1 MMEENGAKKRMSRGT
16 RILLIIFIVIIAV
29 TLALVAAVLILSRSG
44 AASLADGDAAPKITS
59 GPAPEESAQPGGEV
73 LEEYTVRR
81 NGKLYRAKE
90 NVTTLLLVGADKAD
104 ADSAQGGGYN
114 ADVRADVVMLAVLD
128 GDANKISFVSISRD
142 TICEFDMCDENG
154 SYTGRGSGQLALSFR
169 YGDGAMS
176 SCRATEKAVSEMLFD
191 LPIHGAAVLYIDG
204 VGVINDAVGGVTLTP
219 TESLGSLRAGVETTL
234 TGTQAELYIR
244 YREMTETGNLERMQR
259 QKQYFLALASRAAAK
274 IKSEPT
280 SVIGLYNAASPYLA
294 TDLGI
299 NEIVYLASRA
309 AGMEFSGEVYTLP
322 GEVRL
327 SEDNYAEYI
336 LDEDGVQELIMQ
348 LYYEELSQTP

>member
-1 MMEENGAKKRMSRGT
+1 MEKNGEKRRMSRGKT
-16 RILLIIFIVIIAV
+16 VLLILFAV
-29 TLALVAAVLILSRSG
+29 LMTATLALVAAVLILTRSG
-44 AASLADGDAAPKITS
+44 KASLANGDTVPRITS
-59 GPAPEESAQPGGEV
+59 EPASDEPAQPAVEAP
-73 LEEYTVRR
+73 EEYTVRR
-81 NGKLYRAKE
+81 NGKLYRAKK
-90 NVTTLLLVGADKAD
+90 NITTLLLVGADKSD
-104 ADSAQGGGYN
+104 ADSAQGEGYN

-128 GDANKISFVSISRD
+128 RDANRISFISISRD

-154 SYTGRGSGQLALSFR
+154 NYTGRGRGQLALSFR

-176 SCRATEKAVSEMLFD
+176 SCRTTENAVSEMLFD
-191 LPIHGAAVLYIDG
+191 LPIHGAAVLYISG

-219 TESLGSLRAGVETTL
+219 TQSLGSLRAGVETTL
-234 TGTQAELYIR
+234 TGSQAELYIR
-244 YREMTETGNLERMQR
+244 YREMTETGNIERMQR
-259 QKQYFLALASRAAAK
+259 QKQYFLALAGTAAAK

-280 SVIGLYNAASPYLA
+280 SIISIYNAASPYLA

-299 NEIVYLASRA
+299 NEMVYLASQA

-336 LDEDGVQELIMQ
+336 LDENGVQELIMQ
-348 LYYEELSQTP
+348 LYYEELGQAS